1 MLPCILRP
9 HSRGFS
15 AARPVLAKKRQDVH
29 VQLTSVPKKTAPKGS
44 SKSAKKPVAEEISK
58 PVKKS
63 VSLTTNLMLPKE
75 TKIGP
80 KKKTKISKDINDTII
95 SSTLFHKCPKCEFYH
110 EQKSKIKS
118 HLKLVHKSLPYVCTE
133 CNEGFTNFVNFK
145 KHIQSNHKDFKIPK
159 EPYEIIK
166 PMKYTLNTNAIE
178 TKVNYDKMVFKNE
191 KSDILYNSKKIVP
204 LMELNPKDVP
214 KHSKLIQ
221 SNPIVDKRMT
231 STEFPEKR
239 KTKDFINWK
248 GKIINKKQLYLK
260 HSKELESKQKSE
272 KDAKLYLEEI
282 YKIKNDLDKKC
293 KEDTKIKTEIKAK
306 NEQVIAEIK
315 AKVETKNKDEEED
328 TQRKEKSKDN
338 PQIFEKDTIDT
349 ISNCYM
355 FMFFSVSLYL
365 LQFQIN
371 F

>member
-9 HSRGFS
+9 HRRGFS
-15 AARPVLAKKRQDVH
+15 AVRPVLAKK
-29 VQLTSVPKKTAPKGS
+29 TAPKDS
-44 SKSAKKPVAEEISK
+44 SKSAKKPVAEKISK

-63 VSLTTNLMLPKE
+63 VSQTTNLTLPKE

-80 KKKTKISKDINDTII
+80 KKKTKISKDINDTVI

-133 CNEGFTNFVNFK
+133 CNEGFTNFVTFK
-145 KHIQSNHKDFKIPK
+145 KHIQCNHKDFKIPK

-166 PMKYTLNTNAIE
+166 PTKDTLNYNVNKAI
-178 TKVNYDKMVFKNE
+178 VNYDNMVFKNE
-191 KSDILYNSKKIVP
+191 KSEILYSKKIVP

-221 SNPIVDKRMT
+221 SNQNVDKRII

-239 KTKDFINWK
+239 KSKVFINWK
-248 GKIINKKQLYLK
+248 GKIINKNQLYLK
-260 HSKELESKQKSE
+260 HSKEWESKQKSE
-272 KDAKLYLEEI
+272 KDAKFYLEET
-282 YKIKNDLDKKC
+282 YKIKSDLDKKC
-293 KEDTKIKTEIKAK
+293 EEDAKIKTEIKAK
-306 NEQVIAEIK
+306 NEQAIAEIK
-315 AKVETKNKDEEED
+315 AKVETKNKAEEEK

-338 PQIFEKDTIDT
+338 PQIFEKDTMDT